1 MPTTSLQH
9 HLRESGY
16 DLIDGPIRNHKLL
29 QLWLKAGANAPE
41 LYYEHIHHA

>member
-16 DLIDGPIRNHKLL
+16 DLSLNKQHKL
-29 QLWLKAGANAPE
+29 KMVAGKFNG
-41 LYYEHIHHA
+41 LHLLTDGGDWF

>member
-9 HLRESGY
+9 HLREAGY

-29 QLWLKAGANAPE
+29 QRWSITLNLFFLA
-41 LYYEHIHHA
+41 